1 MKETEVFRFP
11 RKGSVTVSEIN
22 RICYLLDFDNRVFN
36 VDKDIFFILDQ
47 GKVIVTDGEFQNHY
61 LVFDFKETRYSQ
73 QILYLGD
80 NNWLYIHCEYNYTEP
95 KFFFRVV
102 EANNKGKPFRQ
113 NVRAII
119 KEYYNDKLVK
129 FDSLSRLKLNQIVE
143 SPLFGNKNQLPILT
157 TYMIYVTTYEGS
169 YEELDLSIIEDVNQL
184 KNHNYIKEITG
195 IPLDE
200 RIIGYF
206 VETINID
213 GNVVDSDSFIPANI
227 VEICFFH

>member
-1 MKETEVFRFP
+1 M
-11 RKGSVTVSEIN
+11 
-22 RICYLLDFDNRVFN
+22 
-36 VDKDIFFILDQ
+36 
-47 GKVIVTDGEFQNHY
+47 
-61 LVFDFKETRYSQ
+61 
-73 QILYLGD
+73 
-80 NNWLYIHCEYNYTEP
+80 
-95 KFFFRVV
+95 
-102 EANNKGKPFRQ
+102 
-113 NVRAII
+113 
-119 KEYYNDKLVK
+119 
-129 FDSLSRLKLNQIVE
+129 
-143 SPLFGNKNQLPILT
+143 FGNKNQLPILT

-169 YEELDLSIIEDVNQL
+169 YEELDLSIIEDVKQL